1 MHAGKHFSFL
11 EAIIWTRWDILSF
24 LAYSTAVSV
33 LYEGFDITEIGIPWL
48 PVALIGT
55 AVAFL
60 IGFKNNATYD
70 RLWEARK
77 IWGEIVNQS
86 RTWGIMTRDFITSY
100 RSSEDISEA
109 ELNAIHRRLINRHI
123 AWLTA
128 LRFELRQPKNWENMT
143 SRSARAFKK
152 RFKVPEE
159 VEDLDLLLRKY
170 LTQEEFDKIQG
181 AQNLAAQI
189 LSLQSKDLKELE
201 HRGLTEDFRHIELE
215 KLLGSFY
222 TCQGKAERI
231 KNFPYPRVF
240 STTNRYFV
248 GIFLGLLPL
257 GLAPEFHKLGA
268 LAWLNIPFSTLVSW
282 VYNSMEK
289 IGVST
294 ENPFQGGANDVPISS
309 IARAIEIDL
318 LQIIGETDVP
328 EPIQPVHNILM

>member
-1 MHAGKHFSFL
+1 MHAGRHFSFW
-11 EAIIWTRWDILSF
+11 EAFLWTSRDILKF
-24 LAYSTAVSV
+24 LLYATVVSI
-33 LYEGFDITEIGIPWL
+33 LYEGFEIRVIGIPWL

-86 RTWGIMTRDFITSY
+86 RTWGIMCRDFITPW
-100 RSSEDISEA
+100 RSA
-109 ELNAIHRRLINRHI
+109 ENLSDKEIHEIHMRLIFRHI

-128 LRFELRQPKNWENMT
+128 LRFELRQPKHWENMRT
-143 SRSARAFKK
+143 RDALAFKK

-159 VEDLDLLLRKY
+159 IEDQNQLLRKY
-170 LTQEEFDKIQG
+170 LSEKEFSQIKDV
-181 AQNLAAQI
+181 NNRAAQI
-189 LSLQSKDLKELE
+189 LSLQSADLKMLE
-201 HRGLTEDFRHIELE
+201 HRGLTEDFRHMELE
-215 KLLGSFY
+215 KLLGTFY
-222 TCQGKAERI
+222 TCQGKSERI

-248 GIFLGLLPL
+248 GLFLVLLPL
-257 GLAPEFHKLGA
+257 GLAPEFHKLGEF
-268 LAWLNIPFSTLVSW
+268 AWLNIPFSTMVSW

-318 LQIIGETDVP
+318 LEMLGEENVP
-328 EPIQPVHNILM
+328 TPIQPIRNILM

>member
-11 EAIIWTRWDILSF
+11 EAFLWTRWDIFKF
-24 LAYSTAVSV
+24 LLYATVVSV
-33 LYEGFDITEIGIPWL
+33 LYEGLEITVIGIPWL

-86 RTWGIMTRDFITSY
+86 RTWGIMSRDFITPW
-100 RSSEDISEA
+100 RGTGISDEQVA
-109 ELNAIHRRLINRHI
+109 EVQKRLIYRHI

-128 LRFELRQPKNWENMT
+128 LRFQLRRPRHWENMT

-152 RFKVPEE
+152 RYKVPEE
-159 VEDLDLLLRKY
+159 QENLDELLRKY
-170 LTQEEFDKIQG
+170 LSEDDFQKIQ
-181 AQNLAAQI
+181 NVHNKAAQI
-189 LSLQSKDLKELE
+189 LSLQSDDLKMLE
-201 HRGLTEDFRHIELE
+201 HKGFTEDFRHMELE
-215 KLLGSFY
+215 KLLAAFY
-222 TCQGKAERI
+222 TCQGKSERI

-248 GIFLGLLPL
+248 GIFLVLLPL
-257 GLAPEFHKLGA
+257 GLAPEFHKLGEF
-268 LAWLNIPFSTLVSW
+268 AWLNIPFSTLVSW

-309 IARAIEIDL
+309 ISRGIEIDL
-318 LQIIGETDVP
+318 LEMLGDAEVP
-328 EPIQPVHNILM
+328 EPIKPIHNILM

>member
-11 EAIIWTRWDILSF
+11 EAFIWTRWDILKF
-24 LAYSTAVSV
+24 LIYATVVSV
-33 LYEGFDITEIGIPWL
+33 LYEGFEITVIGIPWL

-86 RTWGIMTRDFITSY
+86 RTWGIMSRDFITPWRGTGISDDQV
-100 RSSEDISEA
+100 SEVQ
-109 ELNAIHRRLINRHI
+109 RRLIYRHI

-128 LRFELRQPKNWENMT
+128 LRFELRQPRHWENMT
-143 SRSARAFKK
+143 NRSARAFKR

-159 VEDLDLLLRKY
+159 HENLDELLGKY
-170 LTQEEFDKIQG
+170 LSEDEFQRIQ
-181 AQNLAAQI
+181 NVHNKAAQI
-189 LSLQSKDLKELE
+189 LSLQSEDLKMLE
-201 HRGLTEDFRHIELE
+201 HKGFTEDFRHMELDQ
-215 KLLGSFY
+215 LLAAFY
-222 TCQGKAERI
+222 SCQGKSERI

-248 GIFLGLLPL
+248 GIFLVLLPL
-257 GLAPEFHKLGA
+257 GLAPEFHKLGEF
-268 LAWLNIPFSTLVSW
+268 AWLNIPFSTLVSW

-309 IARAIEIDL
+309 ISRGIEIDL
-318 LQIIGETDVP
+318 LEMLGEENVP
-328 EPIQPVHNILM
+328 EPIQPVHNILL